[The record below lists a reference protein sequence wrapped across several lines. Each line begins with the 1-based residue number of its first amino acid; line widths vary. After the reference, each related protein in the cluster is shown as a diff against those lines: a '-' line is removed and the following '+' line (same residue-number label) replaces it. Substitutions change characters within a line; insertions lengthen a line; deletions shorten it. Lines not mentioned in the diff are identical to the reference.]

1 MEIEEINM
9 DGKDYLLV
17 EKRNIRTYLKIC
29 YLSFKIFLEAFFAYH
44 SPPLFPLNSKRIHNL
59 GFPGG
64 LDGKES
70 TCNAGDLGLIPGLGR
85 SPGGGHDNSLQY
97 SCLENP
103 YGQSS
108 LVGYSPWDQK
118 SLT

>member
-85 SPGGGHDNSLQY
+85 SPGGG
-97 SCLENP
+97 
-103 YGQSS
+103 YG
-108 LVGYSPWDQK
+108 
-118 SLT
+118 